1 MHKVK
6 LYLKWIVYPFIMLMS
21 ISLYYTLVAF
31 GLGITLSSF
40 ISATLCGLGLIT
52 LFEILL
58 PYRKD
63 WTPNSEEIKTDT
75 VFMLLI
81 QIALPKLLTLFAIVY
96 LANIFHNERNESLW
110 PHHQPIWIQMLIMM
124 FAADFFRYWLHRASH
139 EWPFLW
145 RFHAVHHSVEK
156 LYWLNVGR
164 FHPVDKS
171 LQFFLETLPFILL
184 GVSQEVM
191 ALYFVVYA
199 TKGFFQHSNV
209 DVKLGWFNY
218 IISGP
223 ELHRWHHSKEI
234 KESNTNYGNNI
245 ILWDIVFGT
254 FFMPESR
261 EVNELGLV
269 NGNYPRGFWTQMK
282 SPFRKGLDKSNE

>member
-1 MHKVK
+1 MPS
-6 LYLKWIVYPFIMLMS
+6 LRSCLKWTTYPFVMLAS
-21 ISLYYTLVAF
+21 IGMYYALIAQ
-31 GLGITLSSF
+31 GLSFTVSSF
-40 ISATLCGLGLIT
+40 VAATLCGLGLIT

-63 WTPNSEEIKTDT
+63 WSPNIEEIKTDT

-81 QIALPKLLTLFAIVY
+81 QIALPKLLTLASVMY
-96 LANIFHNERNESLW
+96 LANIFHDENKDSLW
-110 PHHQPIWIQMLIMM
+110 PHHLPSWIQMLLMM
-124 FAADFFRYWLHRASH
+124 FLADFFRYWLHRASH

-145 RFHAVHHSVEK
+145 RFHAVHHSVQK

-164 FHPVDKS
+164 FHPIDKS
-171 LQFFLETLPFILL
+171 LQFFLESLPFILI

-209 DVKLGWFNY
+209 DVKLGWLNY

-223 ELHRWHHSKEI
+223 ELHRWHHSKKIE
-234 KESNTNYGNNI
+234 ESNTNYGNNI

-254 FFMPESR
+254 FFMPKSK
-261 EVNELGLV
+261 EVNELGLI
-269 NGNYPRGFWTQMK
+269 NRDYPIGFLAQMK
-282 SPFRKGLDKSNE
+282 SPFMKGLDKSNE